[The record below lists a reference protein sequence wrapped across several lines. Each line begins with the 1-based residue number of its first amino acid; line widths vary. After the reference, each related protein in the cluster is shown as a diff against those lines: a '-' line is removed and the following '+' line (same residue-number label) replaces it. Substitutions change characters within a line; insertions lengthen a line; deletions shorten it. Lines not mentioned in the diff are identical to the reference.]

1 MTPNI
6 SAMDDAKE
14 QIQSDNPFSDA
25 ELVIYTSTAEW
36 AEGKPTH
43 DVLGELGL
51 TSFSLWAR
59 WEEDNVEIPILGEAS
74 WHMWY
79 SLSSDVFQPDPADP
93 VSDAFVS
100 GIVEMV
106 DEDVGDGWGDIDPE
120 TWENMR
126 DVEQY
131 ITHLT
136 REAFLKMENPE
147 PALIIDWCKNN
158 RGRGDE

>member
-1 MTPNI
+1 MNI
-6 SAMDDAKE
+6 PAMDDAKE
-14 QIQSDNPFSDA
+14 QITADNPFNDA
-25 ELVIYTSTAEW
+25 ELILYTSTAEW
-36 AEGKPTH
+36 AEGEPTH

-51 TSFSLWAR
+51 ASFSLWAR

-79 SLSSDVFQPDPADP
+79 SLSAEGFNPDPSDP

-106 DEDVGDGWGDIDPE
+106 DEEVDDGWGDINPE

-131 ITHLT
+131 IVHLT
-136 REAFLKMENPE
+136 RDAFLKMDNPE

-158 RGRGDE
+158 RERGDE